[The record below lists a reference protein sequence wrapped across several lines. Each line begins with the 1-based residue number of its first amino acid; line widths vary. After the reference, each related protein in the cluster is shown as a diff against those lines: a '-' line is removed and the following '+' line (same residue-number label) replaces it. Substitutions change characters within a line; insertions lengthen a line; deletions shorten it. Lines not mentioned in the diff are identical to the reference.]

1 LPIYDYLL
9 IKNIVKNINITE
21 QLNKFKNLINAK
33 SGEVISEQTMD
44 IPNDVG
50 RLKRQFDAPNTNE
63 TDVVNTLKK
72 YKTKKDFQNLVSQ
85 YEKIVGTKIGGP
97 FRNALDPS
105 NDSKEW
111 NDLKTHLGTIGITLN
126 QAYRQ
131 GDDNT
136 VFGGLNTPATS
147 NDPAVRE
154 QSWKTTFIC
163 ATQQPG
169 AKAYKLKDG
178 TTAYNVGGI
187 FYYNN
192 GRKKLADGTMGN
204 YSCTTEFKSNKRR
217 NNGLAQRFA
226 KSTQLLGIQNGKM
239 DVDTLQKIL
248 TSLEGTTPKVKTAN
262 DFSPQGVPV
271 DAYNQ
276 QAPPNDTPTGATP
289 SPFVQA

>member
-1 LPIYDYLL
+1 M
-9 IKNIVKNINITE
+9 KNINITE

>member
-1 LPIYDYLL
+1 
-9 IKNIVKNINITE
+9 VKNINITE

-192 GRKKLADGTMGN
+192 GRKKLADGTMSN

-217 NNGLAQRFA
+217 NNNGLAQRFA

-248 TSLEGTTPKVKTAN
+248 TSLEGTAPKVKTAN
-262 DFSPQGVPV
+262 DFSPQGVPA

-289 SPFVQA
+289 PPFVQA

>member
-1 LPIYDYLL
+1 M
-9 IKNIVKNINITE
+9 KNINITE

-163 ATQQPG
+163 VTQQPG

-204 YSCTTEFKSNKRR
+204 YSCTTEFKTNKRR

-262 DFSPQGVPV
+262 DFSPQGVPA

-289 SPFVQA
+289 PPFVQA